1 MKNLTWP
8 QAAVILA
15 FLGCITALGFAGKET
30 AAIIAVGVA
39 ILGGLGLQ
47 YGETRGI
54 KENTNGTQAKI
65 LEINERAAE
74 TQARTAARGLE
85 LLEGNQRA
93 LVALAHK
100 MGTMT
105 SPEQLELMRH
115 PDQEQRAA

>member
-15 FLGCITALGFAGKET
+15 FLGCITVLGFAGKET
-30 AAIIAVGVA
+30 SAMIAVGVA

-47 YGETRGI
+47 YGETRGL

-105 SPEQLELMRH
+105 SPEQLELMRS
-115 PDQEQRAA
+115 DQDKHAA